1 MSVPEGTAAIREA
14 IEARRSKIK
23 TPGES
28 LKTLERDASRKKAW
42 WNEKIQIACMDK
54 DGEPIQ
60 GCAWKVPRR
69 RLTEVVLRNMCLT
82 CPEHVKIEYLKD
94 QTTGD
99 IVWPP
104 HAQMHCHPLPWNY
117 AVVAMEEKEA
127 RCVIDRSRDPTYYGD
142 VQIMIFNVPLNTNN
156 EKTEVTSEEVKA
168 WLLCGLLE
176 EDEDVKEA
184 REIVRTLEAEA
195 KMVEHQLSRVGYM
208 KFTKKTGFGKDE
220 KQLLTDEEQ
229 AAKREERNEA
239 LSAQRDKARR
249 LRLME
254 EDVAEARDM
263 LEGILKKRK
272 DTPVHLEQG
281 NVQKKVGNCTYYVS
295 FPGFYGPTL
304 EDIVCAKTDWPGIK
318 LAAAHD
324 DLPPWA
330 GRGEIPDG
338 SKSYIK
344 RYTEH
349 AINMRAVQICRL
361 QHGFG
366 QHKARKPMARV
377 RKKKKNKAEPIAED
391 DPGGMLTAPVSP
403 APATA
408 TPGSPLQVD
417 GRTPLSTRGGAT
429 PALTSPAN
437 ASLAVRPLRD
447 TSSAPRPPTA
457 TGGNVTG
464 GQAKEGGQGKG
475 VEDELPFAGK
485 EFYFYHGEFAEGL
498 KSGFGME
505 FTNADVYYGEYKKG
519 KRNGVGA
526 LQCANGDRI
535 EGNFVSETR
544 QAGSEPNPYTAGVS
558 HGIVEIN
565 YASGGTYRGEMKHGR
580 ITGKGEF
587 VSCLGERYS
596 GDFMNG
602 RLHGTGSMVDV
613 VGQVWEGQWC
623 EGAMHGEGRHSAP
636 EMGEYEG
643 DWVNGEFQGKGRIS
657 FRGGNT
663 YEGFFLDNR
672 RSGPGTLFRGNV
684 KRVYDPRS
692 GKKAIKSNRIYEG
705 NWRASELRT
714 GSMVTM
720 TKAAVTHCA
729 GPNKGVWYNRAVD
742 RIKRRETQTHRK
754 TVESLDFYGRYQT
767 LLRTEVQKKK
777 SRLYSKQVKQANQ
790 DLINDHVKKITP
802 EELREVFVARA
813 INLEQIMRV
822 TGKQLEAEPG
832 SGAIAKASE
841 KLDRIAASKGRS
853 SNGTTLSRLLLS
865 RLEEAQELQEVVN
878 ITETAAVAERK
889 AYAQQAEMNYAA

>member
-117 AVVAMEEKEA
+117 AVVAMEEKE
-127 RCVIDRSRDPTYYGD
+127 VIDRSRDPTYYGD

-156 EKTEVTSEEVKA
+156 EKT
-168 WLLCGLLE
+168 
-176 EDEDVKEA
+176 EA

-239 LSAQRDKARR
+239 LSAERDK
-249 LRLME
+249 ME

-263 LEGILKKRK
+263 LEGILKKTK

-366 QHKARKPMARV
+366 QHK
-377 RKKKKNKAEPIAED
+377 
-391 DPGGMLTAPVSP
+391 
-403 APATA
+403 
-408 TPGSPLQVD
+408 
-417 GRTPLSTRGGAT
+417 TPLSTRGGAT
-429 PALTSPAN
+429 PAPTSPAN

-544 QAGSEPNPYTAGVS
+544 FPEAGSEPNPYTAGVS

-720 TKAAVTHCA
+720 TKAGVTHCA

-790 DLINDHVKKITP
+790 DLINDHVKKITA

-853 SNGTTLSRLLLS
+853 ANGTTLSRLLLS
-865 RLEEAQELQEVVN
+865 RLEEAQELQEVVR
-878 ITETAAVAERK
+878 T
-889 AYAQQAEMNYAA
+889 